1 MCNGQTG
8 LLNSYGICRN
18 NNVYLGCFEDVEK
31 SLDGVTED
39 EDEDDPHEQRGHGGV
54 AAMCI
59 PLGDGVVVRM
69 SLHEKANSC
78 FAKPFFSTVQA
89 VASLLVD
96 GSTYVYQRL

>member
-1 MCNGQTG
+1 MCNWQAG
-8 LLNSYGICRN
+8 LLHSNGLCENS
-18 NNVYLGCFEDVEK
+18 NVYLGCFEDVEK

-69 SLHEKANSC
+69 RLHEKANSC
-78 FAKPFFSTVQA
+78 FAKLFFSTVQA

-96 GSTYVYQRL
+96 GWADVYLRL